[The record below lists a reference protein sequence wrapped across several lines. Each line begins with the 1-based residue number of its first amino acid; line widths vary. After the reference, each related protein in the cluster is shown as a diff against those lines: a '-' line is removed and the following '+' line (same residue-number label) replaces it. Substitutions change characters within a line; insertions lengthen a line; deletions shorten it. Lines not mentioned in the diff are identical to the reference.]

1 MLKPLRVLVV
11 GASIAGPTTAYWFA
25 RAGAAVT
32 VIERFPSLRS
42 AGQAVDIRT
51 AGVTVMR
58 RMKGMEA
65 AVRAKSTTLAGVSFV
80 NSAGKPFGTIRPTGN
95 PEQQSLVSEYEIF
108 RGELAGVLYGLT
120 GGDKKSRGQD
130 LTNEDEEVSNRGP
143 GQDQGNDG
151 DHDHDHD
158 HDHDQSQQINYV
170 FGEQVASMRQPETL
184 DGPVTVDFMNGKLP
198 TAEYDLVVA
207 CDGATSRTRA
217 LGLNCQPRDYV
228 HPVNLWSAYFSLP
241 GDLLHGSKVGHAYT
255 APGGRFI
262 ALGPDPAGV
271 TRVTLMSVHPRRD
284 QTAPIPFR
292 EAASKGDD
300 ALKRYVAARFAGA
313 GWKTD
318 EVLKLMMDSAS
329 DFYASEIVQVKLPG
343 LSKGRFVLVG
353 DAGYA
358 AGPTGGGTTL
368 ALAGGYVLAGEICK
382 SKGDIAAGLKGYE
395 QTMRPI
401 ITDLQKIPPLIPAVL
416 APQTVWG
423 IWLRNN
429 IFRVIARSGVMEF
442 AHRWFGSAFAEGDK
456 YRLPEYEWVRR

>member
-32 VIERFPSLRS
+32 VVERFPALRT

-58 RMKGMEA
+58 RMKGMEDA
-65 AVRAKSTTLAGVSFV
+65 ARAKSTTLAGVSFV
-80 NSAGKPFGTIRPTGN
+80 NSAGRSFGTIRPTGN

-108 RGELAGVLYGLT
+108 RGDLAGVLFGLT
-120 GGDKKSRGQD
+120 GGNDAS
-130 LTNEDEEVSNRGP
+130 SNRGISQ
-143 GQDQGNDG
+143 GQAQDDHHGHNRNQAQGD
-151 DHDHDHD
+151 DR
-158 HDHDQSQQINYV
+158 DHDQSQKIKYV
-170 FGEQVASMRQPETL
+170 FGEQVASIQQQENL

-198 TAEYDLVVA
+198 TTEYDLVVA

-217 LGLNCQPRDYV
+217 LGLDCQVRDHV
-228 HPVNLWSAYFSLP
+228 HPVNLWAAYFSLP
-241 GDLLHGSKVGHAYT
+241 GDLLEGSKVGHAYT
-255 APGGRFI
+255 AVGGRFI
-262 ALGPDPAGV
+262 ALGPDPDPAGV
-271 TRVTLMSVHPRRD
+271 TRVTLMSVHPRKD
-284 QTAPIPFR
+284 HDAPVPFR
-292 EAASKGDD
+292 EAAAKGDE

-318 EVLKLMMDSAS
+318 QVLRLMMDSAS
-329 DFYASEIVQVKLPG
+329 DFYASEIVQVKLPDG

-368 ALAGGYVLAGEICK
+368 ALAGGYVLAGEICRH
-382 SKGDIAAGLKGYE
+382 KGDIAAGLRGYE

-423 IWLRNN
+423 IWVRNN
-429 IFRVIARSGVMEF
+429 IFRLIARSGIMEF
-442 AHRWFGSAFAEGDK
+442 AHRWFGNAFAEGDK
-456 YRLPEYEWVRR
+456 YRLPEYESVRR